1 MTAGFIFGPL
11 GVDPATYHSR
21 PSALRRAVVRS
32 KFLWSSIVLI
42 LSQTMSM
49 KRLSPTANLLRT
61 SRIFSLPPPL
71 PKPSA
76 ELSATSTSESETA
89 TLPYPI
95 NASIQTTES
104 SLGRG
109 DWGLKRPLP
118 LKSTTRSSTP
128 TIHIDNIDS
137 IDHIT
142 DFDSAADHVLTLRKW
157 QELDMPISL
166 GETQRTATGASKPS
180 RSVFD
185 SQYDNTHFDG
195 RTQSED
201 SPTKLKRQR
210 WKYGGPWL
218 AGQSDIQFQEYVRK
232 VKNRRTD
239 FRQFAQTKL
248 ATIKAAARRREA
260 VEEGTDAEIV
270 EVSVA
275 QEEVDNYIKR
285 LRNDENAMQKVLEEF
300 LDLPRNEVQAHGG
313 GVSDRDEKG
322 PPTTH
327 PSAGLSYLRTG
338 SRIFNHPTFGPQ
350 ASETPVEGR
359 VVAPQK
365 IQGRTQARA
374 LIGVSGVV
382 AVDSR
387 YTFTKTDEL
396 PGLASFDPDVPGGA
410 KLWVNPRRAV
420 VGSQGKIELIVDRA
434 TKNAVNIARGLHS
447 EEVKPRE
454 APPGAAITAA
464 LHDRATPTLTSDTP
478 RTRRSNQGY
487 GVEDLDVQGRNGR
500 AKPFLGLEDGG
511 STSDQKLNELLG
523 ASLRGSQTRGS

>member
-1 MTAGFIFGPL
+1 M
-11 GVDPATYHSR
+11 
-21 PSALRRAVVRS
+21 
-32 KFLWSSIVLI
+32 
-42 LSQTMSM
+42 LSLLQTISM

-61 SRIFSLPPPL
+61 SRLFSLPPPL

-76 ELSATSTSESETA
+76 DLSTTRSSESETA

-118 LKSTTRSSTP
+118 LKSTTKSSTP

-166 GETQRTATGASKPS
+166 AEKQRTATGASKPS

-185 SQYDNTHFDG
+185 SQYDNTHFDN

-201 SPTKLKRQR
+201 PPMKLNRQR

-232 VKNRRTD
+232 VKKRKPD
-239 FRQFAQTKL
+239 FRQFLHTQL

-260 VEEGTDAEIV
+260 VEEGTDAETV
-270 EVSVA
+270 GVSVTK
-275 QEEVDNYIKR
+275 EEVDNYVKH
-285 LRNDENAMQKVLEEF
+285 LRNDDDAMQKVLEEF
-300 LDLPRNEVQAHGG
+300 LDLPRNEVQTQGRG
-313 GVSDRDEKG
+313 ISDYDENG

-338 SRIFNHPTFGPQ
+338 SRIFNHPNFGPQ

-374 LIGVSGVV
+374 LIGVGGVV
-382 AVDSR
+382 GVDSR
-387 YTFTKTDEL
+387 YTYTKNEE
-396 PGLASFDPDVPGGA
+396 PGLASFDPDIPGGA
-410 KLWVNPRRAV
+410 KLWVNPRKAI

-447 EEVKPRE
+447 EDVKPPE
-454 APPGAAITAA
+454 ALPEAAMTAA
-464 LHDRATPTLTSDTP
+464 LRDRTTPTLTPDQL
-478 RTRRSNQGY
+478 RIKRSNQGY
-487 GVEDLDVQGRNGR
+487 GVEDLDVQGRSGR
-500 AKPFLGLEDGG
+500 AKPFVGLDDGE
-511 STSDQKLNELLG
+511 STSNQKLNELLE
-523 ASLRGSQTRGS
+523 ASLRGNQTRGT

>member
-1 MTAGFIFGPL
+1 MSL
-11 GVDPATYHSR
+11 
-21 PSALRRAVVRS
+21 L
-32 KFLWSSIVLI
+32 
-42 LSQTMSM
+42 QTMSM

-61 SRIFSLPPPL
+61 SRLFSLPPPL

-76 ELSATSTSESETA
+76 DLSTTRNSESETA

-118 LKSTTRSSTP
+118 LKSTTKSSTP

-166 GETQRTATGASKPS
+166 AEAQRTVTGTSRPS

-185 SQYDNTHFDG
+185 SQYDNTHFDSG
-195 RTQSED
+195 TQSEK
-201 SPTKLKRQR
+201 SPTKLNRQR

-232 VKNRRTD
+232 VKNRKTD
-239 FRQFAQTKL
+239 FRQFLHTKL

-260 VEEGTDAEIV
+260 VEEGADAETV
-270 EVSVA
+270 EVSVT

-285 LRNDENAMQKVLEEF
+285 LRNDENAMQNVLEEF

-313 GVSDRDEKG
+313 VASDYDEKG

-338 SRIFNHPTFGPQ
+338 SRVFNHPSFGPQ

-374 LIGVSGVV
+374 LIGVGGVV
-382 AVDSR
+382 GVDSR
-387 YTFTKTDEL
+387 YTYAKNEE
-396 PGLASFDPDVPGGA
+396 PGLASFDPDIPGGA

-447 EEVKPRE
+447 EEMNAPE
-454 APPGAAITAA
+454 APPEAAITAA
-464 LHDRATPTLTSDTP
+464 LHDRATPTLTSDRP
-478 RTRRSNQGY
+478 KTRRLNQGY
-487 GVEDLDVQGRNGR
+487 GVEDLDVQGRSGR
-500 AKPFLGLEDGG
+500 AKPFLGLDDRQ
-511 STSDQKLNELLG
+511 STSKQKLNELLE

>member
-1 MTAGFIFGPL
+1 
-11 GVDPATYHSR
+11 
-21 PSALRRAVVRS
+21 
-32 KFLWSSIVLI
+32 
-42 LSQTMSM
+42 MSM

-61 SRIFSLPPPL
+61 SRLFSLPPPL
-71 PKPSA
+71 PEPSS
-76 ELSATSTSESETA
+76 EFSATRTNNSETA

-95 NASIQTTES
+95 HASIQTTES

-166 GETQRTATGASKPS
+166 AEKQRTASGVSRPS

-185 SQYDNTHFDG
+185 SQYDNTHFDS
-195 RTQSED
+195 RNQSED
-201 SPTKLKRQR
+201 SPTKLNRQR
-210 WKYGGPWL
+210 WKYAGPWL
-218 AGQSDIQFQEYVRK
+218 AGQTDDQFQEYVRK
-232 VKNRRTD
+232 VKNRKTD
-239 FRQFAQTKL
+239 FRQFLHTQL

-260 VEEGTDAEIV
+260 VEEGTGSETV
-270 EVSVA
+270 EVSVTE
-275 QEEVDNYIKR
+275 EEVDNYMKS

-300 LDLPRNEVQAHGG
+300 LDLPRNEGQAHGG
-313 GVSDRDEKG
+313 GVSDYDENG

-338 SRIFNHPTFGPQ
+338 SRVFNHPTFGPQ

-374 LIGVSGVV
+374 LIGVAGVV
-382 AVDSR
+382 GVDSR
-387 YTFTKTDEL
+387 YSFTKIDEV
-396 PGLASFDPDVPGGA
+396 PGLSSFDPDFPGG
-410 KLWVNPRRAV
+410 KKIWVNPRRAV

-434 TKNAVNIARGLHS
+434 TKNAENIARGLDS

-454 APPGAAITAA
+454 ALPEPPEAAIATAF
-464 LHDRATPTLTSDTP
+464 HNRATPTLTSDRP
-478 RTRRSNQGY
+478 RTQRSNQGY
-487 GVEDLDVQGRNGR
+487 GVEDLDVQGRSGR
-500 AKPFLGLEDGG
+500 AKPFLGLDDRE
-511 STSDQKLNELLG
+511 STSNQNLNELLE
-523 ASLRGSQTRGS
+523 ASLRGSQTRGT

>member
-1 MTAGFIFGPL
+1 
-11 GVDPATYHSR
+11 
-21 PSALRRAVVRS
+21 
-32 KFLWSSIVLI
+32 
-42 LSQTMSM
+42 M

-61 SRIFSLPPPL
+61 SRLFSLPPPL

-76 ELSATSTSESETA
+76 ELSATRTGDSETA

-95 NASIQTTES
+95 HASIQTTES

-118 LKSTTRSSTP
+118 LKSTARSSTP
-128 TIHIDNIDS
+128 TIHIDNVDS

-166 GETQRTATGASKPS
+166 AEKRKTASGASKPH

-185 SQYDNTHFDG
+185 SQYDNTHFDS
-195 RTQSED
+195 RTRSEH
-201 SPTKLKRQR
+201 SPTKLNRQR
-210 WKYGGPWL
+210 WKYAGPWL
-218 AGQSDIQFQEYVRK
+218 AGQSDDQFQEYVRK
-232 VKNRRTD
+232 VKNRKTD
-239 FRQFAQTKL
+239 FRQFLHKQL

-260 VEEGTDAEIV
+260 VEEGTNTV
-270 EVSVA
+270 TVGVSVT
-275 QEEVDNYIKR
+275 QEEVDNYMKR

-300 LDLPRNEVQAHGG
+300 LDLPRNEVQEGL
-313 GVSDRDEKG
+313 SDYDENG

-338 SRIFNHPTFGPQ
+338 SRVFNHPSFGPQ
-350 ASETPVEGR
+350 VSETPVEGR

-374 LIGVSGVV
+374 LIGVGGVV
-382 AVDSR
+382 GVDSK
-387 YTFTKTDEL
+387 YTFTKADEL
-396 PGLASFDPDVPGGA
+396 PGLASFDPDLPGGA
-410 KLWVNPRRAV
+410 KLWVNPRKAV

-447 EEVKPRE
+447 EEVKPQE
-454 APPGAAITAA
+454 APPEAAITAA
-464 LHDRATPTLTSDTP
+464 HDRATPSLTSDRP
-478 RTRRSNQGY
+478 RTTRSNQGY
-487 GVEDLDVQGRNGR
+487 GVEDLDVQGRSGR
-500 AKPFLGLEDGG
+500 AKPFLGLDDGE
-511 STSDQKLNELLG
+511 SNQKLNELLEV
-523 ASLRGSQTRGS
+523 SLRGSRTIGT

>member
-1 MTAGFIFGPL
+1 
-11 GVDPATYHSR
+11 
-21 PSALRRAVVRS
+21 
-32 KFLWSSIVLI
+32 
-42 LSQTMSM
+42 MSM

-61 SRIFSLPPPL
+61 SRLFSLPPPL

-76 ELSATSTSESETA
+76 DPGVTRTSESETA

-118 LKSTTRSSTP
+118 SKSTTRSSTP

-157 QELDMPISL
+157 QELDLPISL
-166 GETQRTATGASKPS
+166 GEKQRTATGASKLS

-185 SQYDNTHFDG
+185 SQCDNTHFDSW
-195 RTQSED
+195 TQSED
-201 SPTKLKRQR
+201 SPTKFNRQR

-232 VKNRRTD
+232 VKNRKPD
-239 FRQFAQTKL
+239 FRQFLHTQL

-260 VEEGTDAEIV
+260 VEEGTDAEIFG
-270 EVSVA
+270 VSVT
-275 QEEVDNYIKR
+275 QEEVDNYIRR
-285 LRNDENAMQKVLEEF
+285 LRNDENAMQKVLEDF
-300 LDLPRNEVQAHGG
+300 LDLPRNEVQAHAG
-313 GVSDRDEKG
+313 GVSDYDENG

-338 SRIFNHPTFGPQ
+338 SRVFNHPNFGPQ

-374 LIGVSGVV
+374 LIGVGGVV
-382 AVDSR
+382 GVDSR
-387 YTFTKTDEL
+387 YTYTKNEV
-396 PGLASFDPDVPGGA
+396 PGLASFDPDIPGGA
-410 KLWVNPRRAV
+410 KLWVNPRKAV

-434 TKNAVNIARGLHS
+434 TKNAVNIASGLHS
-447 EEVKPRE
+447 EEVKAPE
-454 APPGAAITAA
+454 APPEAAITAA
-464 LHDRATPTLTSDTP
+464 LHSRATPTLTSDRP
-478 RTRRSNQGY
+478 RVKRSDQGY
-487 GVEDLDVQGRNGR
+487 GVEDLDVQSRSGR
-500 AKPFLGLEDGG
+500 AKPFLGLDDRE
-511 STSDQKLNELLG
+511 STSNQKLNELLE
-523 ASLRGSQTRGS
+523 ASIRGSQTRGS

>member
-1 MTAGFIFGPL
+1 
-11 GVDPATYHSR
+11 
-21 PSALRRAVVRS
+21 
-32 KFLWSSIVLI
+32 
-42 LSQTMSM
+42 M

-61 SRIFSLPPPL
+61 SRLFSLPPPL
-71 PKPSA
+71 PKTSA
-76 ELSATSTSESETA
+76 ELSATRTNDSETA

-95 NASIQTTES
+95 HASIQTTES

-109 DWGLKRPLP
+109 DWGLKRTLP

-166 GETQRTATGASKPS
+166 AERQRTASGASKPS

-185 SQYDNTHFDG
+185 SNYDNTHFDS
-195 RTQSED
+195 RNQSED
-201 SPTKLKRQR
+201 SPTKLNRQR
-210 WKYGGPWL
+210 WKYAGPWL
-218 AGQSDIQFQEYVRK
+218 AGQTDYQFQEYVRK
-232 VKNRRTD
+232 VKNRKTD
-239 FRQFAQTKL
+239 FRQFLSTHL

-260 VEEGTDAEIV
+260 VEEGTNLDTATVIV
-270 EVSVA
+270 TR
-275 QEEVDNYIKR
+275 EEVDDYIKR
-285 LRNDENAMQKVLEEF
+285 LRNDEYAMQKVLEEF
-300 LDLPRNEVQAHGG
+300 LDLPRDEVQAHGG
-313 GVSDRDEKG
+313 GFSDYDENG

-338 SRIFNHPTFGPQ
+338 SRVFNHPSFGPQ

-374 LIGVSGVV
+374 LIGVGGVV
-382 AVDSR
+382 GVDSR
-387 YTFTKTDEL
+387 YTFTKIDEV
-396 PGLASFDPDVPGGA
+396 PGLSSFDPDLPGGA
-410 KLWVNPRRAV
+410 KLWVNPRRAI

-434 TKNAVNIARGLHS
+434 TKNAVNIARDLHS

-454 APPGAAITAA
+454 VPPEPPEPAIAAA
-464 LHDRATPTLTSDTP
+464 LHDRATPTLTSDQP

-487 GVEDLDVQGRNGR
+487 GVEDLDVQSRSGR
-500 AKPFLGLEDGG
+500 AKPFLGLDDKE
-511 STSDQKLNELLG
+511 TTPNQKLNELLE
-523 ASLRGSQTRGS
+523 ASLRGSQTRGT